1 MCSLLYTA
9 PEGPPRDV
17 DITEVTSSSLKV
29 TWMIPVEEDH
39 NGVISGYVVELGET
53 DSGLVL
59 ADVVVA
65 GSELDHMF
73 IGLTPY
79 KQYFARVAA
88 TTSAGQGP
96 FSAKEIARLL
106 PDGM

>member
-1 MCSLLYTA
+1 MPYTA

-29 TWMIPVEEDH
+29 TWIIPSEDDH

-59 ADVVVA
+59 AYVVVA
-65 GSELDHMF
+65 HSEFDHMF

-79 KQYFARVAA
+79 KEYFARVAA

-96 FSAKEIARLL
+96 FSAKELARLL